1 MVDQLPA
8 PLVEAEVDLRS
19 YEYMPLD
26 VVRLMRSSTWR
37 KVRRQPE
44 LGYWMMNL
52 WVSSWH
58 EVPAASLPDDDDE
71 LADFARCEP
80 KVWDKVKAK
89 VLAGWTKCSD
99 GRLYHP
105 VVAEKAVES
114 WAKMNQQRKRT
125 HAAREA
131 LKRKLSN
138 APTETATP
146 PATSPVATSVTE
158 PETASKESKGKERE
172 QKERDHDAAAASSV
186 AAREPVPETPEP
198 VEPAALDDDPGPPPA
213 CLVRPPKPEDEAL
226 RLWLE
231 AARVEGWP
239 AAAEFL
245 NSTRRHRLQAILAMC
260 GGLDG
265 WKAALEQARDAAFL
279 RKPDGTPQGWFDL
292 DWMLDEQKF
301 TRLMEGRYA
310 ERRNP
315 QSRSADSGAPTVPD
329 GVAAA
334 FARRYPAAG

>member
-19 YEYMPLD
+19 YEFMPLD

-58 EVPAASLPDDDDE
+58 EVPAASLPDDDDD

-80 KVWDKVKAK
+80 KVWAKVKEK

-99 GRLYHP
+99 GRLYHA

-114 WAKMNQQRKRT
+114 WAKMNSQRKRT
-125 HAAREA
+125 NAAREA

-138 APTETATP
+138 APTETVTQPVA
-146 PATSPVATSVTE
+146 SPVAAPVTE
-158 PETASKESKGKERE
+158 TVTASKERKGKERE
-172 QKERDHDAAAASSV
+172 GKERDHDAAAASSSV
-186 AAREPVPETPEP
+186 AAREPVTATAEP
-198 VEPAALDDDPGPPPA
+198 VEPPPRDDDPGPIPGFLDRAPDA
-213 CLVRPPKPEDEAL
+213 AL
-226 RLWLE
+226 RHWQQ
-231 AARVEGWP
+231 AASVEGWP
-239 AAAEFL
+239 AADFL
-245 NSTRRHRLQAILAMC
+245 NSTRRVRLQAILAIC
-260 GGLDG
+260 GGLEG
-265 WKAALEQARDAAFL
+265 WKAALEKARDADFL
-279 RKPDGTPQGWFDL
+279 RTPEGTPQGWFDL

-315 QSRSADSGAPTVPD
+315 QSRPADGGAPTVAD

-334 FARRYPAAG
+334 FARRYAQPG

>member
-1 MVDQLPA
+1 MADNLPA

-19 YEYMPLD
+19 YEFMPLD

-114 WAKMNQQRKRT
+114 WAKMNNQRKRT
-125 HAAREA
+125 NAAREA
-131 LKRKLSN
+131 LRRKLSN
-138 APTETATP
+138 APTETVTQ
-146 PATSPVATSVTE
+146 PATSPVAAPVTE
-158 PETASKESKGKERE
+158 PVTASKERKGKERE
-172 QKERDHDAAAASSV
+172 EKERDHDAAASSTV
-186 AAREPVPETPEP
+186 AAREPVTATEAPVTP
-198 VEPAALDDDPGPPPA
+198 DDDPGPPPA
-213 CLVRPPKPEDEAL
+213 CLVRPPKPEDQAL
-226 RLWLE
+226 TLWQE
-231 AARVEGWP
+231 AARLEGWP
-239 AAAEFL
+239 AADFL
-245 NSTRRHRLQAILAMC
+245 NSTRRYRLQAILAIC
-260 GGLDG
+260 DGLDG
-265 WKAALEQARDAAFL
+265 WRTALDQARDAEFL
-279 RKPDGTPQGWFDL
+279 RTPEGKPQGWFDL
-292 DWMLDEQKF
+292 DWLLDETHF

-310 ERRNP
+310 ERRNA
-315 QSRSADSGAPTVPD
+315 QSRAADSGSPAVTD
-329 GVAAA
+329 GVSAA
-334 FARRYPAAG
+334 FARRYASTG